1 MFPDS
6 SITEIAGVASA
17 SIVDYYYVDDVEY
30 TIFATRT
37 NVAGGFDPNTGAA
50 LPTSTIVS
58 YHVGVE
64 VYPTV
69 K

>member
-1 MFPDS
+1 MVPDS
-6 SITEIAGVASA
+6 SITDIAGVASA

-30 TIFATRT
+30 TIFATT
-37 NVAGGFDPNTGAA
+37 MITKSVSNDGLNTVIE
-50 LPTSTIVS
+50 STIVS